1 MSLMRAASL
10 VLVFLVLAARFQEKR
25 SPSFDPP
32 VRLKAGDAFID
43 VGEEIGY
50 AGPQVFDVDGD
61 ARLDLVVGNFRGHFL
76 VFKNIG
82 TNESRVFEAKGR
94 LKADGKEVAIHN
106 W

>member
-1 MSLMRAASL
+1 MSFARAASL
-10 VLVFLVLAARFQEKR
+10 FAFLFLAARLQEKR

-43 VGEEIGY
+43 AGEEIGY
-50 AGPQVFDVDGD
+50 ASPQVFDVDGD

-76 VFKNIG
+76 VFENVG

-94 LKADGKEVAIHN
+94 LKAGGKEVAIHN

>member
-1 MSLMRAASL
+1 MRAASL